1 MKIIK
6 CLLFLII
13 IPFSLSAQ
21 QSKIGDLE
29 KERMATLQEIEETN
43 KLLKDNK
50 TTINNAMSRLNLI
63 GKQIESRKK
72 IIKLLNDEISGMDG
86 NINSKEIQ
94 VRSLQMSLEKKKEN
108 YAASVKKMYS
118 PRNSSDNLLFIFS
131 AESFTQSYRRML
143 YLNKYADW
151 RKKEAVE
158 ITRKQ
163 NLIKKEKAVL
173 EEDKKKKIS
182 LLSERKS
189 EEQKLSAEESD
200 KKGEIKLLEK
210 DKSKL
215 QNELA
220 AKRRQAEALN
230 RQIEKIISED
240 VSTSGKKSDSQK
252 DQSRVAETK
261 GGYAMTPN
269 EKILSSNFANNQGKL
284 PYPLK
289 GNYKI
294 VGDFGVHQHS
304 ELTYVSTNN
313 NGIDIETTTGNEAR
327 SVFDGVVSRVFV
339 LPGYNNS
346 IIVRHG
352 NYLTLYSYI
361 DQVYVKQGDKVT
373 TGQALG
379 KIYTDKAN
387 NSTVLHFEIWK
398 EQTKLNPS
406 KWIIKR

>member
-1 MKIIK
+1 
-6 CLLFLII
+6 
-13 IPFSLSAQ
+13 
-21 QSKIGDLE
+21 LE
-29 KERMATLQEIEETN
+29 KERMATLQEIDETN

-50 TTINNAMSRLNLI
+50 NTINNAMRRLNLI
-63 GKQIESRKK
+63 GNQIESRKK
-72 IIKLLNDEISGMDG
+72 IILLLNDEISGLDG
-86 NINSKEIQ
+86 NINAKEIQ
-94 VRSLQMSLEKKKEN
+94 VRSLQMSLDKKKGN
-108 YAASVKKMYS
+108 YAASVKKMYA

-131 AESFTQSYRRML
+131 AESFAQSYRRML
-143 YLNKYADW
+143 YLRKYADW
-151 RKKEAVE
+151 RKKEAIE
-158 ITRKQ
+158 ITEKQ
-163 NLIKKEKAVL
+163 NLIKKEKIVL
-173 EEDKKKKIS
+173 EENKKKKLS
-182 LLSERKS
+182 LLSERKL
-189 EEQKLSAEESD
+189 EEQKLSEEESN

-220 AKRRQAEALN
+220 AKQRQAEALN

-240 VSTSGKKSDSQK
+240 ISTSGKKTDSPK
-252 DQSRVAETK
+252 DQNRVAETK

-269 EKILSSNFANNQGKL
+269 EKVLSSNFAGNQGKL

-294 VGDFGVHQHS
+294 VGNFGVHQHS
-304 ELTYVSTNN
+304 ELTHVTTNN
-313 NGIDIETTTGNEAR
+313 NGIDIETTAGNEAR
-327 SVFDGVVSRVFV
+327 TVFEGIVSRVFV

-379 KIYTDKAN
+379 KIFTDKAT
-387 NSTVLHFEIWK
+387 NSTLLHFEIWK
-398 EQTKLNPS
+398 EQTKLDPT